1 MPCLRVETNLPR
13 SSFDINKMSAEL
25 RAEVAEA
32 LKVPISSCMV
42 TIIPD
47 AHIQMGAG
55 SGANTT
61 MACVSLMTEEWT
73 FSITRKNKSRAAAL
87 FPILNKYLGVQGQ
100 HAFFST
106 LYANTEYIKLSSFSS
121 LLGMKS

>member
-1 MPCLRVETNLPR
+1 MWTATFDRIHADQP
-13 SSFDINKMSAEL
+13 SSSNILSFKLTKSPD
-25 RAEVAEA
+25 
-32 LKVPISSCMV
+32 SS
-42 TIIPD
+42 
-47 AHIQMGAG
+47 
-55 SGANTT
+55 
-61 MACVSLMTEEWT
+61 
-73 FSITRKNKSRAAAL
+73 RKNKSRAAAL